1 MNNVVW
7 LKRDLRISDNEAL
20 SKSVANN
27 ASPYV
32 IYIFNP
38 AQLSWP
44 DVDIRHWTF
53 IFQSLNDLRNQ
64 GLVVNTFYG
73 DPLDVFDSIKQQI
86 GEFNLLSHQESG
98 TEDSWRVDNE
108 IKKWTKK
115 NKITWQEFQNN
126 AVIRGIK
133 NRNHWDAMWIK
144 KIKSPLY
151 QSPET
156 YIFKSLNTGD
166 FKIPDH
172 ILEQIFN
179 SNHHMIPG
187 GESKAHNL
195 LKTFLA
201 EKVDEYWGS
210 LSYPEKSRYYCS
222 FLSAHISYGNI
233 SLKQIYQACEI
244 ERKNKS
250 NKKSIDQYMARLKW
264 HCHFIQKFEMDTS
277 IQYQNMNASF
287 DHIRKKS
294 DRKLFKAW
302 RDGQTGYPL
311 IDAAMRCVKETGY
324 LNFRLRS
331 TVVSFLT
338 HILWQPWK
346 PGADHLA
353 KMFLDYE
360 PGIHYPQFQM
370 QAATTGVHTI
380 RIYNPIKQSLEKDKD
395 ATFIKTWVPELANLS
410 TEFIHRPWQMT
421 PLEEGMNDFVYGK
434 DYPKRIVDFE
444 QRQKFAR
451 EKLWAIK
458 QSPQSRNRSIDI
470 LKKHSRSKRV

>member
-1 MNNVVW
+1 MW
-7 LKRDLRISDNEAL
+7 LKRDIRIADNPAL
-20 SKSVANN
+20 FKCAESTN
-27 ASPYV
+27 PYV

-38 AQLSWP
+38 DQLDWP

-64 GLVVNTFYG
+64 GLVVNTFFG
-73 DPLDVFDSIKQQI
+73 NPIDAFIEIKSQI
-86 GEFNLLSHQESG
+86 GEFDLISHEESG
-98 TEDSWRVDNE
+98 THDTRKVDKKVLDWTQENSVSWQQFP
-108 IKKWTKK
+108 T
-115 NKITWQEFQNN
+115 N
-126 AVIRGIK
+126 AVKRGIK
-133 NRNHWDAMWIK
+133 NRSGWDANWISVMK
-144 KIKSPLY
+144 HKLTAAPD
-151 QSPET
+151 
-156 YIFKSLNTGD
+156 LNHFGALKTQN
-166 FKIPDH
+166 FKIPREVMER
-172 ILEQIFN
+172 ILY
-179 SNHHMIPG
+179 SNTHMIPG
-187 GESKAHNL
+187 GKSKANSL
-195 LKTFLA
+195 LGTFLD

-233 SLKQIYQACEI
+233 SLRQIYQSCEKQ
-244 ERKNKS
+244 RKTKI

-264 HCHFIQKFEMDTS
+264 HCHFIQKFEMDPS
-277 IQYQNMNASF
+277 IQDKNMNSSF
-287 DHIRKKS
+287 NSIRTKS

-370 QAATTGVHTI
+370 QAATTGIHTI
-380 RIYNPIKQSLEKDKD
+380 RIYNPIKQSLEKDKH
-395 ATFIKTWVPELANLS
+395 ATFIKTWVPELRELPI
-410 TEFIHRPWQMT
+410 EFIHCPWKLT
-421 PLEEGMNDFVYGK
+421 SLEEEMYNFKYGEN
-434 DYPKRIVDFE
+434 YPKRIVDFE
-444 QRQKFAR
+444 QRQKYAR
-451 EKLWAIK
+451 EKLWSIK
-458 QSPQSRNRSIDI
+458 KSPAATNQSKFILAKHTRRRS
-470 LKKHSRSKRV
+470 